1 MKIEDVKKRF
11 RDYARQNDWIML
23 SDVDGYPIGFD
34 GDGSPCWQEDM
45 AVSHSPDGNLI
56 FVSVRFDG
64 CVCLE
69 DEEGAE
75 KWIQR
80 FAAHLGVSKYE
91 MTSEAVNDNGADY
104 SVIVTLKLKED

>member
-1 MKIEDVKKRF
+1 MNIEDVKSQF
-11 RDYARQNDWIML
+11 RDYARQNDGVML

-34 GDGSPCWQEDM
+34 EDGSPCWQEDV

-69 DEEGAE
+69 DEEAAE
-75 KWIQR
+75 KWIQG
-80 FAAHLGVSKYE
+80 FAAHLKVSKYKI
-91 MTSEAVNDNGADY
+91 TCEAVNDNGADY
-104 SVIVTLKLKED
+104 SVIVTLRLKEN